1 MCGYVFWREK
11 TSTQIMGMSHV
22 WAKVVLALVAL
33 APTTAWAPT
42 FSRLR
47 FVEYSRKYRGHSQ
60 RVLRLASRP
69 ANIEPSGNY
78 EPKKKG
84 LLGKLFGGEDDSS
97 KQQYDLYSQNMP
109 QDGSYNSRMNN
120 QGGMGPARRESG
132 RLPKQEQNEK
142 YQALM
147 RSINTGNMIVDRT
160 MGRPSAYGKYDPSSG
175 GPRPNAGYESDSNG
189 NGYSSYDPQLTVSRH
204 NADYVATALER
215 ARRPSLAG
223 PTPSYGSNEFQSTLT
238 SSVPSSMEARVNAGT
253 FLPPRASSNSFVS
266 PSEPSRVSGMGGGMT
281 FSGRA
286 ANGPAPTLQYDMFN
300 LFVTGLDADVTINCV
315 GTGTSRTFRVHSQIL
330 KARSSYMRATLAPD
344 ALEVI
349 EPDFD
354 AEVFEEFLKYLYT
367 DTLPPNAI
375 DDMGE
380 ALMLA
385 SHKYGCGALK
395 ELCEERLCRDL
406 TVENAASRLVLAD
419 VADGKALMESC
430 LFFIKSRAQAVMQTP
445 GWAEVMAHKNG
456 LLGFPLFQTMA
467 GVTPANLQP
476 GSAIAE
482 QYKAQ
487 WQTPRLN
494 SAEYNRRIPET
505 RAAND
510 AAVAEM
516 ARLRAEREYQ
526 AAQRLADAASA
537 EKRAAEAA
545 YQAERK
551 NMRASRTPNTGR
563 NARALSDTSGY
574 YSSNDEQRDQRRLPR
589 RYAQSEELRNKWNQ
603 DSDTI
608 MPSSPWDGNPRHR

>member
-1 MCGYVFWREK
+1 MLK
-11 TSTQIMGMSHV
+11 SIMGMSHV
-22 WAKVVLALVAL
+22 WAKVVLALV
-33 APTTAWAPT
+33 PTLAWAPPIAS
-42 FSRLR
+42 SRFIGGLK
-47 FVEYSRKYRGHSQ
+47 FYRGHT
-60 RVLRLASRP
+60 RRILRLASRP
-69 ANIEPSGNY
+69 GSIEPSGNY

-84 LLGKLFGGEDDSS
+84 LLGKLFGGEDDNRS
-97 KQQYDLYSQNMP
+97 KQYESYSQNIP
-109 QDGSYNSRMNN
+109 RDVSYNSRMNP
-120 QGGMGPARRESG
+120 GSVGPAQRESG
-132 RLPKQEQNEK
+132 RLAKQEQNEK

-160 MGRPSAYGKYDPSSG
+160 MGRPSTYDNYDSSTG
-175 GPRPNAGYESDSNG
+175 GPRPNVGYDADSNDG
-189 NGYSSYDPQLTVSRH
+189 GHASYDPQLTVSRQ

-215 ARRPSLAG
+215 ARRPGLTG
-223 PTPSYGSNEFQSTLT
+223 PTPVYGSNEYQS
-238 SSVPSSMEARVNAGT
+238 SSAASVPSSMEARVNAGT
-253 FLPPRASSNSFVS
+253 FLPPRASSSS
-266 PSEPSRVSGMGGGMT
+266 LVSGMGGGMA
-281 FSGRA
+281 FNG
-286 ANGPAPTLQYDMFN
+286 ANGPTPTLQNDMFN

-375 DDMGE
+375 EDMGE

-406 TVENAASRLVLAD
+406 NVDNAASRLVLAD

-445 GWAEVMAHKNG
+445 GWTEVMAHKNG

-476 GSAIAE
+476 GSAIAD

-516 ARLRAEREYQ
+516 ARLRAEREYE

-551 NMRASRTPNTGR
+551 NMRVSRTPNTGR
-563 NARALSDTSGY
+563 SRGSSDASY
-574 YSSNDEQRDQRRLPR
+574 YASEEPQNQRRPPR
-589 RYAQSEELRNKWNQ
+589 RYAQSEELRSKWNQ

-608 MPSSPWDGNPRHR
+608 MPSSPWDGNPRRR